1 MLNEIY
7 VHAKPT
13 NQNAKRLFFILLAL
27 AAATTPIYLIINVY
41 KGIVGLAVVALIT
54 AAVLIHTKYIA
65 PEYYYD
71 ITSDHEGIPVF
82 VVRQVVGKRQT
93 TLCRLDLFSIT
104 KVEMLDKRAA
114 AEHKTPKGYRKYS
127 YLPTFMPTTR
137 LCISAVSS
145 AERAEIFIEASDEF
159 AQMLIR
165 LSKDARAEFYN
176 ED

>member
-71 ITSDHEGIPVF
+71 ITSDHEGTPVF

-93 TLCRLDLFSIT
+93 TLCRLDLFSII
-104 KVEMLDKRAA
+104 KVERFDKKAA
-114 AEHKTPKGYRKYS
+114 SEHKTPKGYRKYS
-127 YLPTFMPTTR
+127 YLPTLNPDSR
-137 LCISAVSS
+137 LCLTAISNT
-145 AERAEIFIEASDEF
+145 ERAEIAIEASEEF
-159 AQMLIR
+159 SEMLIR
-165 LSKDARAEFYN
+165 LSREARAEFYD